1 MVQEKPSWQGYLQPE
16 VLSDEEGS
24 MLRELEHPGFVKI
37 VMYLAV
43 IFAVAV
49 ALFVR
54 GEGDSL
60 LLSQIQG
67 ALRS

>member
-1 MVQEKPSWQGYLQPE
+1 MAFLTGDLQPE

-24 MLRELEHPGFVKI
+24 MLRELESPGFVKI

-43 IFAVAV
+43 VFAVAI

-60 LLSQIQG
+60 ILSQIQG

>member
-1 MVQEKPSWQGYLQPE
+1 
-16 VLSDEEGS
+16 
-24 MLRELEHPGFVKI
+24 MLRELESPGFVKI

-43 IFAVAV
+43 IAAVAI

-60 LLSQIQG
+60 ILSQIQG

>member
-1 MVQEKPSWQGYLQPE
+1 MAVLTGDLQPE
-16 VLSDEEGS
+16 VLSYEEGP
-24 MLRELEHPGFVKI
+24 MLRELENPGFAKI

-43 IFAVAV
+43 ICAVAI
-49 ALFVR
+49 ALFLR

-60 LLSQIQG
+60 ILTQIQG

>member
-1 MVQEKPSWQGYLQPE
+1 
-16 VLSDEEGS
+16 
-24 MLRELEHPGFVKI
+24 MLRELESPGFVKI

-43 IFAVAV
+43 ICAVAI

-60 LLSQIQG
+60 ILSQIQG